1 MHDQPTNYVVMSLHI
16 NLHHHMWHTC
26 FLRRSLSLPSARV
39 FEKKVQMHYLLLI
52 LGLATLV
59 VTGDL
64 LVRGAVGLST
74 RMGIPPLVIGLT
86 VVAFGTSAPELVVS
100 LSAAAEGAPGLSIG
114 NVVGSNITNI
124 LFVLGVPAL
133 FFAIDCKQTGL
144 RRSTTFMVMITVLLI
159 VLSLDQTISFADGL
173 LLVALLVAYLVYNG
187 VEANRM
193 RKKGQAIEDI
203 IEEIDDAP
211 DDTRK
216 ITIYLLIGIIGLPLG
231 GKLTTDS
238 ALAIAAV
245 MGVAESTVGLTI
257 VALGTSLP
265 EFAAGM
271 AAALRRQ
278 SAVAIG
284 NAVGSNIFNILSIV
298 GVTSMII
305 PLHVDTNFL
314 TFDYWVM
321 LLVSAA
327 LLPIVYMHR
336 SIGKFEGLIMA
347 ALYLMYLFFVF
358 QVGHS
363 AIEGSI

>member
-1 MHDQPTNYVVMSLHI
+1 MP
-16 NLHHHMWHTC
+16 
-26 FLRRSLSLPSARV
+26 
-39 FEKKVQMHYLLLI
+39 YLLLA

-64 LVRGAVGLST
+64 LVRGAVGLSN

-100 LSAAAEGAPGLSIG
+100 LSAAADGAPGLSIG

-133 FFAIDCKQTGL
+133 FFSINCKQTGL
-144 RRSTTFMVMITVLLI
+144 RRSATFMVFVSVLLI
-159 VLSLDQTISFADGL
+159 ILSLDRIVSFTDGL
-173 LLVALLVAYLVYNG
+173 LLVSLLAGYLIYNG
-187 VEANRM
+187 FEAMRM
-193 RKKGQAIEDI
+193 RKKGQAIEEI
-203 IEEIDDAP
+203 VEEIDDAP

-216 ITIYLLIGIIGLPLG
+216 ITIYLIIGIIGLPLG

-238 ALAIAAV
+238 ALDIASM
-245 MGVAESTVGLTI
+245 MGIAESAVGLSI

-305 PLHVDTNFL
+305 PLKVEENFL
-314 TFDYWVM
+314 AFDYWVM
-321 LLVSAA
+321 LL
-327 LLPIVYMHR
+327 I
-336 SIGKFEGLIMA
+336 SIGILPLIFLHRNIGKVEGVIMA
-347 ALYLMYLFFVF
+347 SLYVIYLLIVF
-358 QVGHS
+358 EVGH
-363 AIEGSI
+363 EMFNGSF

>member
-1 MHDQPTNYVVMSLHI
+1 MP
-16 NLHHHMWHTC
+16 
-26 FLRRSLSLPSARV
+26 
-39 FEKKVQMHYLLLI
+39 YLLLI

-64 LVRGAVGLST
+64 LVRGAVGLSN

-133 FFAIDCKQTGL
+133 VCAINCSQTGL
-144 RRSTTFMVMITVLLI
+144 RRSTTFMVAVSVLLI
-159 VLSLDQTISFADGL
+159 VLSFDGTISFVDGL
-173 LLVALLVAYLVYNG
+173 ILILLLAGYLVYNG
-187 VEANRM
+187 IEATKAR
-193 RKKGQAIEDI
+193 RKGQAIEDI
-203 IEEIDDAP
+203 VEEIDDAP
-211 DDTRK
+211 SDTKK
-216 ITIYLLIGIIGLPLG
+216 IVTYLIIGIIGLPLG

-238 ALAIAAV
+238 ALDIASM
-245 MGVAESTVGLTI
+245 MGVAESAVGLSI

-284 NAVGSNIFNILSIV
+284 NAVGSNIFNILSII
-298 GVTSMII
+298 GITSLII
-305 PLHVDTNFL
+305 PLQVDENFL
-314 TFDYWVM
+314 RFDYWVM

-336 SIGKFEGLIMA
+336 SIGRFEGIIMA
-347 ALYLMYLFFVF
+347 LLYIGYLFLVF
-358 QVGHS
+358 DIGHDMF
-363 AIEGSI
+363 EGGF

>member
-1 MHDQPTNYVVMSLHI
+1 
-16 NLHHHMWHTC
+16 
-26 FLRRSLSLPSARV
+26 
-39 FEKKVQMHYLLLI
+39 MHYLLLI
-52 LGLATLV
+52 LGLSTLV

-100 LSAAAEGAPGLSIG
+100 LSAAFEGAPGLSIG

-133 FFAIDCKQTGL
+133 ICAINCKQTGL
-144 RRSTTFMVMITVLLI
+144 RRSTTFMVGVSVLLI
-159 VLSLDQTISFADGL
+159 VLSFDQVISFIDGL
-173 LLVALLVAYLVYNG
+173 ILISFLAGYLIYNG
-187 VEANRM
+187 MEATKAR
-193 RKKGQAIEDI
+193 RKGQAIEDI
-203 IEEIDDAP
+203 VEEIDDAP
-211 DDTRK
+211 SDTKK
-216 ITIYLLIGIIGLPLG
+216 IVIYLIIGLIGLPLG

-238 ALAIAAV
+238 ALAIAKI
-245 MGVAESTVGLTI
+245 MGVAESAVGLSI

-298 GVTSMII
+298 GITSLII
-305 PLHVDTNFL
+305 PLRVDMNFL
-314 TFDYWVM
+314 QFDYWVM
-321 LLVSAA
+321 LVVSAA
-327 LLPIVYMHR
+327 LLPIVYLQR
-336 SIGKFEGLIMA
+336 SIGRFEGIIMA
-347 ALYLMYLFFVF
+347 LIYIGYLFVVF
-358 QVGHS
+358 EVGHDMF
-363 AIEGSI
+363 EGAM

>member
-1 MHDQPTNYVVMSLHI
+1 MP
-16 NLHHHMWHTC
+16 
-26 FLRRSLSLPSARV
+26 
-39 FEKKVQMHYLLLI
+39 YLLLI

-64 LVRGAVGLST
+64 LVRGAVGLSN

-100 LSAAAEGAPGLSIG
+100 LSAAAEGASGLSIG

-133 FFAIDCKQTGL
+133 FFSIDCKQTGL
-144 RRSTTFMVMITVLLI
+144 RRSTAFMVFVSVLLI
-159 VLSLDQTISFADGL
+159 VLSLDQIISFSDGL
-173 LLVALLVAYLVYNG
+173 ILLVLLAGYLIYNG
-187 VEANRM
+187 IEANRM
-193 RKKGQAIEDI
+193 RKKGQAIEEI
-203 IEEIDDAP
+203 VEEINDAP

-238 ALAIAAV
+238 ALDIARM
-245 MGVAESTVGLTI
+245 MGVAESAVGLSI

-271 AAALRRQ
+271 AAALRKQ

-284 NAVGSNIFNILSIV
+284 NAVGSNIFNILSII

-305 PLHVDTNFL
+305 PLKVDTNFL

-321 LLVSAA
+321 LLVT
-327 LLPIVYMHR
+327 LGLVPIVFMHR
-336 SIGKFEGLIMA
+336 SIGRREGLVMA
-347 ALYLMYLFFVF
+347 TFYVIYLFIVF
-358 QVGHS
+358 NVGHGVV
-363 AIEGSI
+363 EGSV

>member
-1 MHDQPTNYVVMSLHI
+1 MP
-16 NLHHHMWHTC
+16 
-26 FLRRSLSLPSARV
+26 
-39 FEKKVQMHYLLLI
+39 YLLLI

-64 LVRGAVGLST
+64 LVRGAVGLSN

-133 FFAIDCKQTGL
+133 FFSIDCKQTGL
-144 RRSTTFMVMITVLLI
+144 RRSTAFMVFVSVLLI
-159 VLSLDQTISFADGL
+159 ILSLDQIISFSDGL
-173 LLVALLVAYLVYNG
+173 ILLVLLAGYLIYNG
-187 VEANRM
+187 IEANRM
-193 RKKGQAIEDI
+193 RKKGQAIEEI
-203 IEEIDDAP
+203 VEEINDAP

-238 ALAIAAV
+238 ALDIARM
-245 MGVAESTVGLTI
+245 MGVAESAVGLSI

-271 AAALRRQ
+271 AAALRKQ

-284 NAVGSNIFNILSIV
+284 NAVGSNIFNILSII

-305 PLHVDTNFL
+305 PLKVDTNFL

-321 LLVSAA
+321 LLVT
-327 LLPIVYMHR
+327 LGLVPIVFMHR
-336 SIGKFEGLIMA
+336 SIGRREGLVMA
-347 ALYLMYLFFVF
+347 TFYVIYLFIVF
-358 QVGHS
+358 NVGHGVV
-363 AIEGSI
+363 EGSV

>member
-1 MHDQPTNYVVMSLHI
+1 MP
-16 NLHHHMWHTC
+16 
-26 FLRRSLSLPSARV
+26 
-39 FEKKVQMHYLLLI
+39 YLLLV

-64 LVRGAVGLST
+64 LVRGAVGLSN

-100 LSAAAEGAPGLSIG
+100 LSAAFEGAPGLSIG

-124 LFVLGVPAL
+124 LFVLGVPAI
-133 FFAIDCKQTGL
+133 FFSIDCKQNGL
-144 RRSTTFMVMITVLLI
+144 RRSATFMVLITVLLI
-159 VLSLDQTISFADGL
+159 VLSFDHTISFTDGL
-173 LLVALLVAYLVYNG
+173 LLIALLAGYLVYNG
-187 VEANRM
+187 IEANRM

-211 DDTRK
+211 DDVRK
-216 ITIYLLIGIIGLPLG
+216 ISIYLIIGIIGLPLG

-238 ALAIAAV
+238 ALDIASM
-245 MGVAESTVGLTI
+245 MGMAESAVGLTI

-271 AAALRRQ
+271 AAALRKQ

-298 GVTSMII
+298 GVTAVII
-305 PLHVDTNFL
+305 PLHVDTSFL
-314 TFDYWVM
+314 RFDYWVM
-321 LLVSAA
+321 LAVS
-327 LLPIVYMHR
+327 LSILPIIFMHR
-336 SIGKFEGLIMA
+336 SIGRKEGLIMTA
-347 ALYLMYLFFVF
+347 IYLGYMFFVF
-358 QVGHS
+358 QSGQ
-363 AIEGSI
+363 IGF

>member
-1 MHDQPTNYVVMSLHI
+1 MP
-16 NLHHHMWHTC
+16 
-26 FLRRSLSLPSARV
+26 
-39 FEKKVQMHYLLLI
+39 YLLLI

-64 LVRGAVGLST
+64 LVRGAVGLSN

-133 FFAIDCKQTGL
+133 FFSIDCKQTGL
-144 RRSTTFMVMITVLLI
+144 RRSTAFMVFVSVLLI
-159 VLSLDQTISFADGL
+159 ILSLDQIISFSDGL
-173 LLVALLVAYLVYNG
+173 ILLVLLAGYLIYNG
-187 VEANRM
+187 IEANRM
-193 RKKGQAIEDI
+193 RKKGQAIEEI
-203 IEEIDDAP
+203 VEEINDAP

-238 ALAIAAV
+238 ALDIARM
-245 MGVAESTVGLTI
+245 MGVAESAVGLSI

-271 AAALRRQ
+271 AAALRKQ

-284 NAVGSNIFNILSIV
+284 NAVGSNIFNILSII

-305 PLHVDTNFL
+305 PLKVDTNFL

-321 LLVSAA
+321 LLVT
-327 LLPIVYMHR
+327 LGLVPIVFMHR
-336 SIGKFEGLIMA
+336 SIGKREGLVMA
-347 ALYLMYLFFVF
+347 TFYIIYLFIVF
-358 QVGHS
+358 NVGHGVV
-363 AIEGSI
+363 EGSV

>member
-1 MHDQPTNYVVMSLHI
+1 MP
-16 NLHHHMWHTC
+16 
-26 FLRRSLSLPSARV
+26 
-39 FEKKVQMHYLLLI
+39 YLLLI

-64 LVRGAVGLST
+64 LVRGAVGLSN

-133 FFAIDCKQTGL
+133 FFSIDCKQTGL
-144 RRSTTFMVMITVLLI
+144 RRSTAFMVFVSVLLI
-159 VLSLDQTISFADGL
+159 FLSLDQTISFTDGL
-173 LLVALLVAYLVYNG
+173 ILIILLAGYLIYNG

-193 RKKGQAIEDI
+193 RKKGQAIEEI
-203 IEEIDDAP
+203 VEEIDDAP

-238 ALAIAAV
+238 ALDIAKI
-245 MGVAESTVGLTI
+245 MGVAESAVGLSI

-284 NAVGSNIFNILSIV
+284 NAVGSNIFNILSII

-305 PLHVDTNFL
+305 PLHVDSNFL
-314 TFDYWVM
+314 QFDYWVM
-321 LLVSAA
+321 LLISVG
-327 LLPIVYMHR
+327 LLPIVFMHR

-347 ALYLMYLFFVF
+347 AFYVIYLYFVF
-358 QVGHS
+358 SVGHS
-363 AIEGSI
+363 VVEGSI

>member
-1 MHDQPTNYVVMSLHI
+1 MP
-16 NLHHHMWHTC
+16 
-26 FLRRSLSLPSARV
+26 
-39 FEKKVQMHYLLLI
+39 YLLLA

-64 LVRGAVGLST
+64 LVRGAVGLSN

-100 LSAAAEGAPGLSIG
+100 LSAASEGAPGLSIG

-133 FFAIDCKQTGL
+133 FFSIDCKQTGL
-144 RRSTTFMVMITVLLI
+144 RRSATFMVLVSVLLI
-159 VLSLDQTISFADGL
+159 VLSFDQIISFTDGL
-173 LLVALLVAYLVYNG
+173 LLVSLLAAYLIYNG
-187 VEANRM
+187 FEAMRM
-193 RKKGQAIEDI
+193 RKKGQAIEEI
-203 IEEIDDAP
+203 VEEIDDAP

-216 ITIYLLIGIIGLPLG
+216 ITIYLIIGIIGLPLG

-238 ALAIAAV
+238 ALDIAS
-245 MGVAESTVGLTI
+245 MLGIAESAVGLSI

-284 NAVGSNIFNILSIV
+284 SAVGSNIFNVLSII

-305 PLHVDTNFL
+305 PLHVEENFL
-314 TFDYWVM
+314 AFDYWVM
-321 LLVSAA
+321 LLVSLA
-327 LLPIVYMHR
+327 LLPLIFMHRNIGRLEGTVMTVLYIVYLFVV
-336 SIGKFEGLIMA
+336 FE
-347 ALYLMYLFFVF
+347 
-358 QVGHS
+358 VGH
-363 AIEGSI
+363 ELLNGSF